1 MKKKM
6 LKKFIPFVVCAS
18 FLVSGCQQAGQSA
31 ATDQAMKTA
40 SVVKKVEENVYKG
53 KVLGKSNKAKTIS
66 IQVGKGKDAKTM
78 MVTFND
84 QTKGVEHAS
93 KGHAA
98 IIKYKVVGDEK
109 IAVEV
114 KPKLAKLP
122 KGVVEV
128 MPDYVAGLIAQGTEK
143 ANYFLVDSRPA
154 SRFHEGTVPTS
165 VSIPVPKITKEGA
178 LAVLP
183 KDKNIELIFY
193 CGGPT

>member
-1 MKKKM
+1 M
-6 LKKFIPFVVCAS
+6 LKRFIPLVVCAS
-18 FLVSGCQQAGQSA
+18 FMVSGCQQAGQSA

-40 SVVKKVEENVYKG
+40 SVVKKVEANVYKG
-53 KVLGKSNKAKTIS
+53 KVVGVSNKAKTIS
-66 IQVGKGKDAKTM
+66 IEVGKGDKAKTI
-78 MVTFND
+78 MVKFND

-98 IIKYKVVGDEK
+98 IIKYEVVGTDK

-122 KGVVEV
+122 KGVTEV
-128 MPDYVAGLIAQGTEK
+128 QPDYVAGLVTQGVEK
-143 ANYFLVDSRPA
+143 GNYFLVDSRPA
-154 SRFHEGTVPTS
+154 GRHHEGTVPSS

-183 KDKNIELIFY
+183 KDKTRELIFY

>member
-6 LKKFIPFVVCAS
+6 LRKLIPFMICAS

-31 ATDQAMKTA
+31 ATDQAIQAAPAAKA
-40 SVVKKVEENVYKG
+40 DKNVYKG
-53 KVLGKSNKAKTIS
+53 KVVGKSNKAKSIS

-78 MVTFND
+78 MVKFND
-84 QTKGVEHAS
+84 QTIGVEHAS

-98 IIKYKVVGDEK
+98 IITYKVVGEDK
-109 IAVEV
+109 IAIEV

-128 MPDYVAGLIAQGTEK
+128 QPDYVAGLIAQGKEK

-165 VSIPVPKITKEGA
+165 VSIPVPKIKKEGA

-183 KDKNIELIFY
+183 KDKNTELIFY

>member
-6 LKKFIPFVVCAS
+6 VRKLIPFMICAS

-31 ATDQAMKTA
+31 ATDQAIQAAPAAKA
-40 SVVKKVEENVYKG
+40 AKNVYKG
-53 KVLGKSNKAKTIS
+53 KVVGKSNKAKSIS

-78 MVTFND
+78 MVKFND
-84 QTKGVEHAS
+84 ETTGVEHAT

-98 IIKYKVVGDEK
+98 IIKYKVVGNDK
-109 IAVEV
+109 IATEI

-122 KGVVEV
+122 KGVFEV
-128 MPDYVAGLIAQGTEK
+128 QPDYVAGLVSEGKE
-143 ANYFLVDSRPA
+143 NYFLVDSRPGG
-154 SRFHEGTVPTS
+154 RYHEGTIPTS
-165 VSIPVPKITKEGA
+165 VSISVPKITKEGT

-183 KDKNIELIFY
+183 KDKNTELIFY

>member
-6 LKKFIPFVVCAS
+6 LRKLIPFMIFAS

-31 ATDQAMKTA
+31 ATDQAMKA
-40 SVVKKVEENVYKG
+40 APVVKAAKNVYKG
-53 KVLGKSNKAKTIS
+53 KVVGKSNKNKLIS
-66 IQVGKGKDAKTM
+66 IKVGKGKDAKTM
-78 MVTFND
+78 MVKFND

-98 IIKYKVVGDEK
+98 IIEYRIEGEDK
-109 IAVEV
+109 IAIEI

-122 KGVVEV
+122 KGVTEAQT
-128 MPDYVAGLIAQGTEK
+128 DHVAGLVAQGKEK

-154 SRFHEGTVPTS
+154 SRYHEGTIPTS
-165 VSIPVPKITKEGA
+165 VSIPVPKILKEGA
-178 LAVLP
+178 LGVLP

>member
-6 LKKFIPFVVCAS
+6 LRKIIPFMIFAS

-31 ATDQAMKTA
+31 ATDQTMQAAPAAKA
-40 SVVKKVEENVYKG
+40 VKNVYKG
-53 KVLGKSNKAKTIS
+53 KVVGKSNKAKTIS
-66 IQVGKGKDAKTM
+66 IVVGKGKDAKTI
-78 MVTFND
+78 MVKFND

-98 IIKYKVVGDEK
+98 IIKYKVVGNDK
-109 IAVEV
+109 IATEI

-128 MPDYVAGLIAQGTEK
+128 QPDYVAGLVAQGTEK
-143 ANYFLVDSRPA
+143 GKYFLVDSRPA
-154 SRFHEGTVPTS
+154 GRHHEGTIPTS

-183 KDKNIELIFY
+183 KDKNGELLFY

>member
-40 SVVKKVEENVYKG
+40 SVVKKVEGNVYKG
-53 KVLGKSNKAKTIS
+53 KVVGLSNKAKTIS
-66 IQVGKGKDAKTM
+66 IKVGKGEKAKTK
-78 MVTFND
+78 MVKFND
-84 QTKGVEHAS
+84 QTKGIEHAS

-98 IIKYKVVGDEK
+98 IIKYKVVGTDK

-122 KGVVEV
+122 KGVIEV
-128 MPDYVAGLIAQGTEK
+128 MPDYVAGLVVQGPGK
-143 ANYFLVDSRPA
+143 GNYFLVDSRPA
-154 SRFHEGTVPTS
+154 GRHHEGTVPSS

-183 KDKNIELIFY
+183 KDKNTELIFY

>member
-6 LKKFIPFVVCAS
+6 LRKCIPFMICVS

-31 ATDQAMKTA
+31 ATDQSMQAAPAAKA
-40 SVVKKVEENVYKG
+40 DKNVYKG
-53 KVLGKSNKAKTIS
+53 KVVGKSNKNKLIS
-66 IQVGKGKDAKTM
+66 IKVGKGKDAKTM
-78 MVTFND
+78 MVKFND

-98 IIKYKVVGDEK
+98 IINYKVVGKDK
-109 IAVEV
+109 IATEI

-128 MPDYVAGLIAQGTEK
+128 QPDHVAGLVAQGKEK
-143 ANYFLVDSRPA
+143 GNYFLVDSRPA

-165 VSIPVPKITKEGA
+165 VSIPVPKILKEGA

>member
-18 FLVSGCQQAGQSA
+18 FLVTGCQQAGQSA
-31 ATDQAMKTA
+31 ATDQTMKAA
-40 SVVKKVEENVYKG
+40 SVVKVVENVYKG
-53 KVLGKSNKAKTIS
+53 KIVGLSNKAKTIS
-66 IQVGKGKDAKTM
+66 IEVGKGAKAKTI
-78 MVTFND
+78 MVKFND
-84 QTKGVEHAS
+84 QTKGMDHAS

-98 IIKYKVVGDEK
+98 IIKYKVVGTDK
-109 IAVEV
+109 IAVDV

-128 MPDYVAGLIAQGTEK
+128 QPDYVAGIVAQGKEK
-143 ANYFLVDSRPA
+143 GNYFLVDSRPGG
-154 SRFHEGTVPTS
+154 RYHEGTIPTAA
-165 VSIPVPKITKEGA
+165 SIPVPKIKKEGA

-183 KDKNIELIFY
+183 KDKNTELIFF

>member
-6 LKKFIPFVVCAS
+6 LRKLIPFMICAS

-31 ATDQAMKTA
+31 ATDQAILA
-40 SVVKKVEENVYKG
+40 APAAKVDKNVYKG
-53 KVLGKSNKAKTIS
+53 KILGLSNKAKSIS

-78 MVTFND
+78 MVKFND
-84 QTKGVEHAS
+84 QTKGIEHAS

-98 IIKYKVVGDEK
+98 IIIYKFVGDEK
-109 IAVEV
+109 IAVEI

-122 KGVVEV
+122 KGVIEAQT
-128 MPDYVAGLIAQGTEK
+128 DYVAGLVAQGTEK

-154 SRFHEGTVPTS
+154 SRYHEGTIPTS
-165 VSIPVPKITKEGA
+165 VSIPVPKILKEGA
-178 LAVLP
+178 LGVLP
-183 KDKNIELIFY
+183 KDKNTELIFY